1 MKKVLVAVDES
12 KGSLSVIDTF
22 MDIFSC
28 MRPEEVIL
36 LYVEKLGG
44 GPMMDEML
52 GGPEMA
58 TMKEALK
65 GTDYQNIL
73 DNKAEKVL
81 DYYRAAFDKN
91 KVTGVRG
98 QHHPARVKG
107 EAEEQISHGQ
117 CQQGIGQYVGYF
129 GTDSQIKEQVYT
141 KEVSS
146 LSRKLD
152 RANQTFR
159 GG

>member
-1 MKKVLVAVDES
+1 AVDES
-12 KGSLSVIDTF
+12 KGSLRVIDTF

-65 GTDYQNIL
+65 GTDYQIIL
-73 DNKAEKVL
+73 DKKAEKVL
-81 DYYRAAFDKN
+81 NYYRAAFDKN
-91 KVTGVRG
+91 EVAGIRTVVSEG
-98 QHHPARVKG
+98 HPADEIIETAKKEGVGMILLGSRGKRKN
-107 EAEEQISHGQ
+107 ISLMGS
-117 CQQGIGQYVGYF
+117 V
-129 GTDSQIKEQVYT
+129 SR
-141 KEVSS
+141 EV
-146 LSRKLD
+146 
-152 RANQTFR
+152 ANMSDISVLIAK
-159 GG
+159 

>member
-12 KGSLSVIDTF
+12 KGSLSVMDTF

-73 DNKAEKVL
+73 DKKAEKVL
-81 DYYRAAFDKN
+81 NYYRAAFDKN
-91 KVTGVRG
+91 KVTGVRAVVLEG
-98 QHHPARVKG
+98 HPADEIIETAKKEGVSMILLGSRGKRKNRSLMGSVSR
-107 EAEEQISHGQ
+107 EVANMSDISVL
-117 CQQGIGQYVGYF
+117 IA
-129 GTDSQIKEQVYT
+129 K
-141 KEVSS
+141 
-146 LSRKLD
+146 
-152 RANQTFR
+152 
-159 GG
+159 

>member
-1 MKKVLVAVDES
+1 MKKVLIAVDES

-36 LYVEKLGG
+36 LYVEKLAG

-52 GGPEMA
+52 SGPEME

-73 DNKAEKVL
+73 DKKAEKVL
-81 DYYRAAFDKN
+81 NYYRAEFDKN
-91 KVTGVRG
+91 EVTGVRAVVSEG
-98 QHHPARVKG
+98 HPADEIIETAKKEGVSMILLGSRG
-107 EAEEQISHGQ
+107 ERKNTVLMVSVSREVANMSDISVL
-117 CQQGIGQYVGYF
+117 IA
-129 GTDSQIKEQVYT
+129 K
-141 KEVSS
+141 
-146 LSRKLD
+146 
-152 RANQTFR
+152 
-159 GG
+159 